1 MKCVK
6 VSVKAEGGNM
16 SMVKCP
22 ECSTSYNKSLVTRCP
37 LCEGR
42 KRDRLLE
49 QAHDPATSPDVLGEL
64 ALSAYPEIAKAAQQN
79 PNTPE
84 WARDKASATPKGS
97 DESAHSR
104 GLRSNADMDSGPAI
118 LAELRRQTV
127 LLSNIR
133 FTLYMISSAIGIIFL
148 FLAFASCA
156 AGDALSGP

>member
-1 MKCVK
+1 
-6 VSVKAEGGNM
+6 M

-22 ECSTSYNKSLVTRCP
+22 ECSTSYNKSLVTGCP
-37 LCEGR
+37 LCKGR

-49 QAHDPATSPDVLGEL
+49 QAHDPAKSPDVLGEL
-64 ALSAYPEIAKAAQQN
+64 ALSANPEIAKAAQQN

-84 WARDKASATPKGS
+84 WARYKASARPKGS
-97 DESAHSR
+97 DEPVHPR

-133 FTLYMISSAIGIIFL
+133 FTLSMISSAIGIIFL

-156 AGDALSGP
+156 AGDALSGS